1 MVADISYRTEL
12 ADNTQV
18 TVFDDQIV
26 ELRQGPGQSVQFN
39 IEDIEQLIDELIAIR
54 DEEY

>member
-1 MVADISYRTEL
+1 VADISYRTEL